1 MLLRPA
7 EAADVADLAAV
18 QVAARAAA
26 PMPANVRPEAEIE
39 ALLAGRSGIDE
50 VWVAELDGEVAAY
63 ARFTPTW
70 LDDLYV
76 HPAHQG
82 EGIGTALL
90 DLVLSLRPGGLGLYV
105 FETNV
110 PAQRF
115 YAAHGFVVTERSDG
129 SGRLAT
135 IPGVV
140 PGVYDRPTGCLFSPR
155 CAYATDHARAIRPAL
170 EAWHG
175 GRVRCHYPL
184 GDPTRS
190 ARIAADRA
198 AGPVEG
204 AVP

>member
-39 ALLAGRSGIDE
+39 AFLAGRSGIDE

-129 SGRLAT
+129 SANEE
-135 IPGVV
+135 
-140 PGVYDRPTGCLFSPR
+140 
-155 CAYATDHARAIRPAL
+155 RAPDLRMEL
-170 EAWHG
+170 
-175 GRVRCHYPL
+175 RR
-184 GDPTRS
+184 
-190 ARIAADRA
+190 
-198 AGPVEG
+198 
-204 AVP
+204 